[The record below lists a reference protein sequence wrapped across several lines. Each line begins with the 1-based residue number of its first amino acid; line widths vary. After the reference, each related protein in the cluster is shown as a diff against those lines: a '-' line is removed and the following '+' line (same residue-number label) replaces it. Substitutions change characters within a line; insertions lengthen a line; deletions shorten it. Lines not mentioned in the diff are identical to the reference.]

1 MKRIRIFW
9 VGKTKEGYIKQA
21 IDKYYGLIRRF
32 VPIELITLKEE
43 KGSDVERI
51 LKKEAERILKAER
64 SYVLLSEKGRLMDSL
79 ELAEYLFSHDEMS
92 FLLGGAY
99 GVSEDVYKMARDVI
113 SLSPMTFTHELARV
127 ILLEQLY
134 RAITIKK
141 GMRYHH

>member
-9 VGKTKEGYIKQA
+9 VGKTKEGYIQQA
-21 IDKYYGLIRRF
+21 LDKYYGLIRRF

-79 ELAEYLFSHDEMS
+79 EFAEYLFSHDEMS